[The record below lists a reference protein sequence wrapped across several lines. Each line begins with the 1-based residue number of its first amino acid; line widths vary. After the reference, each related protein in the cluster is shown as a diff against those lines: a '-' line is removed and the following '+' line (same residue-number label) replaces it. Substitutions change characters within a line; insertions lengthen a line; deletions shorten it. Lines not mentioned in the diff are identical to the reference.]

1 MEKEEIM
8 INLKVL
14 ENLQKDQKLISRGQ
28 YINIQPI
35 SIIPEAL
42 RRWHRQDNRNETIK
56 KINLIV
62 NSAIE
67 FIRKGHDQYEI
78 LNTKKQSEF
87 DKGIMEISTDL
98 TNMRNCLKKAL
109 PGIYNL
115 KETYAT
121 CTQTCARIDII
132 LNKIKNCVE
141 DTSTS
146 SEDSK

>member
-14 ENLQKDQKLISRGQ
+14 ENLQKNQKLVSRGQ
-28 YINIQPI
+28 YINVEVV

-42 RRWHRQDNRNETIK
+42 RRWHRQDNRNETLK
-56 KINLIV
+56 KINFII

-67 FIRKGHDQYEI
+67 FIKTTD
-78 LNTKKQSEF
+78 KQIMDNLKLQVDHIGSSALDT
-87 DKGIMEISTDL
+87 DKS
-98 TNMRNCLKKAL
+98 NMIQCLEKAL
-109 PGIYNL
+109 SGVYNL

-132 LNKIKNCVE
+132 LNKIRDCLKLHSVVNE
-141 DTSTS
+141 NS
-146 SEDSK
+146 

>member
-1 MEKEEIM
+1 M
-8 INLKVL
+8 
-14 ENLQKDQKLISRGQ
+14 
-28 YINIQPI
+28 
-35 SIIPEAL
+35 
-42 RRWHRQDNRNETIK
+42 
-56 KINLIV
+56 IV

-67 FIRKGHDQYEI
+67 FIRKGQDQYEI

-98 TNMRNCLKKAL
+98 TNMRNCLKKSL

-121 CTQTCARIDII
+121 CTQTCARIDVI